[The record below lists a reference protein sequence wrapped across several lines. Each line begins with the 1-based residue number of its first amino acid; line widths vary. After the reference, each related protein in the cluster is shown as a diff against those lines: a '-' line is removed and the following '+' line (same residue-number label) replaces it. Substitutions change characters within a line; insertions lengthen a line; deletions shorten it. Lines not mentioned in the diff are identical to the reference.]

1 MSTNTAPVIKSQEQ
15 ALSII
20 FKGLD
25 VAQSKGAFTLEEASI
40 LAMARSL
47 FLRED
52 ESAPAAEESAPEE
65 SAPASG
71 ESSSPPPVPPS
82 PVKPE
87 TASNVQE

>member
-1 MSTNTAPVIKSQEQ
+1 MSTNTPQVIKSQEQ

-25 VAQSKGAFTLEEASI
+25 VAQSKGSFTLEEASI

-47 FLRED
+47 FLREE
-52 ESAPAAEESAPEE
+52 ESAPAAEESAP
-65 SAPASG
+65 ASG
-71 ESSSPPPVPPS
+71 ESDPPPVPPS